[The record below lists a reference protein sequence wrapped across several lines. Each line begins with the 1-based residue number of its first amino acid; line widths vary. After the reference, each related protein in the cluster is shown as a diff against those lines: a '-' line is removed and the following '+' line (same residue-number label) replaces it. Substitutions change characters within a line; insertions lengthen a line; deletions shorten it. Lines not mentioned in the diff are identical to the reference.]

1 MTKIRLAGTVGD
13 SITDGPGIR
22 YTIFVQ
28 GCPHNC
34 PGCHNPQTH
43 DFGGGKDVDIDVL
56 LEEGMR
62 NPLLCGVTFSGGEP
76 MCQARALAEL
86 ARKLSERPCLA
97 HRLSAAERHSAK
109 QGVAHPLFE
118 QDVYVHVLAAAEIVR
133 LRIVTA
139 GAVVRTALHEYRIS
153 DARPVGDR
161 VADGP
166 GKTYLCHYL
175 SPSRPCLTRS
185 FSSARFALLKRS
197 SVPTR

>member
-43 DFGGGKDVDIDVL
+43 DFGGGKDVDIDDL

-76 MCQARALAEL
+76 MCQAKVDGAKEL
-86 ARKLSERPCLA
+86 LEQLDTLVDGPFIQARRTWEAKFMGSDNQRVIDVQRTLKEGKVVLDESERWN
-97 HRLSAAERHSAK
+97 
-109 QGVAHPLFE
+109 
-118 QDVYVHVLAAAEIVR
+118 
-133 LRIVTA
+133 
-139 GAVVRTALHEYRIS
+139 
-153 DARPVGDR
+153 
-161 VADGP
+161 
-166 GKTYLCHYL
+166 
-175 SPSRPCLTRS
+175 
-185 FSSARFALLKRS
+185 
-197 SVPTR
+197 